1 MLCLSAWPAQSLSL
15 VLLFRYLSCLNNF
28 PHGTLSNTLL
38 WEMRSISFLLSR
50 KSMILSK
57 QDTSGFFFWPNLCLV
72 KLCSILDH
80 FCNSLVKLPFPPNH
94 VLSFAPSGSAQ
105 QPQCCRSSSALLS
118 TWPQITPVRVTFLI
132 PFHVLGQKIVV
143 YFFIN
148 HQLNSLVGPYSSL
161 VVL

>member
-57 QDTSGFFFWPNLCLV
+57 QDTRVVFCCFFFWPNLCLV

-80 FCNSLVKLPFPPNH
+80 FRNSLVKLPFPPNH
-94 VLSFAPSGSAQ
+94 VLSFALSRSAQ
-105 QPQCCRSSSALLS
+105 QPQCCHSSSALLS
-118 TWPQITPVRVTFLI
+118 TRPQITPVRVTFLI
-132 PFHVLGQKIVV
+132 PFHVLGQKTVII
-143 YFFIN
+143 FLLITN
-148 HQLNSLVGPYSSL
+148 
-161 VVL
+161 